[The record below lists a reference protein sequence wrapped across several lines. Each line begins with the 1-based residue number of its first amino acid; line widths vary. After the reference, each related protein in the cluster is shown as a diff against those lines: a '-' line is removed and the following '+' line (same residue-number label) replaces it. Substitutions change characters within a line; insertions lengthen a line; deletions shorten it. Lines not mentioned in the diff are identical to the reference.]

1 MLIDISAERLSAV
14 IGKIYDSAVDPA
26 LWPDAL
32 ESACGLVGATMGSV
46 AIFDFRQIAA
56 RWGAQWGGDLAWT
69 KLYQEK
75 YAAMMPFWPAMHR
88 EEVGDISD
96 TRRLCDKIGIS
107 TEEFRQ
113 SRFFLE
119 WAKPAGYHDV
129 LACTIMRSG
138 SQIGAFQMHTP
149 PTRDLVGPR
158 ELAIAELLSPH
169 VRHAVAIGDLLD
181 MRSIISTAFE
191 STLDKLAIA
200 VVLVD
205 ANARVRHANA
215 AAQSMLR
222 GGGPIHSR
230 DGALQ
235 ASSSQA
241 TLSLTTAIARA
252 ASNETQIGL
261 AGIGVPVA
269 GPGGRPAI
277 AHVLPLKSGK
287 LRPDLAPGAAAAVF
301 VTPAQIDTLSPV
313 DALAALYELTP
324 TEARVLVAIT
334 SGRNRAAAAEAL
346 GIADSTVKTHLA
358 RVFEK
363 TGTSE
368 QGELAKLVASLTPP
382 ISTWPKV

>member
-1 MLIDISAERLSAV
+1 MLVDISIERLSAV
-14 IGKIYDSAVDPA
+14 IGKVYDCTIDPA

-32 ESACGLVGATMGSV
+32 ESACGLIGATMGSV
-46 AIFDFRQIAA
+46 AIFDFQQIVA
-56 RWGAQWGGDLAWT
+56 RWSAQWGGDLAWT
-69 KLYQEK
+69 QLYQEK
-75 YAAMMPFWPAMHR
+75 YAAMMPFWPAMRR

-96 TRRLCDKIGIS
+96 TRRLCEKIGIS
-107 TEEFRQ
+107 TEEFRE
-113 SRFFLE
+113 SRFFQE

-129 LACTIMRSG
+129 IACTIMRSG

-158 ELAIAELLSPH
+158 ELAIAEFLTPH
-169 VRHAVAIGDLLD
+169 VRRAVIIGNLLD

-191 STLDKLAIA
+191 STLEALSLA

-205 ANARVRHANA
+205 SNARIRYANS
-215 AAQSMLR
+215 AAQIMLSAGAPILSR
-222 GGGPIHSR
+222 GG
-230 DGALQ
+230 ALH

-252 ASNETQIGL
+252 ASNEAQIGL
-261 AGIGVPVA
+261 AGIGVPVTS
-269 GPGGRPAI
+269 PGGRPAI

-287 LRPDLAPGAAAAVF
+287 LRPDLAPGAVAAVF
-301 VTPAQIDTLSPV
+301 VTPAQIDTVPPV

-324 TEARVLVAIT
+324 TEARVLVAIA
-334 SGRNRAAAAEAL
+334 SGKNRAAAAEAL

-368 QGELAKLVASLTPP
+368 QSELAKLVASLTPP
-382 ISTWPKV
+382 IAAWPKV